1 MKLPLLARTVPTIGI
16 DLGSSRTRIWVPDE
30 GIILDQATVIAIDT
44 RTNKVVAV
52 GDEAQAM
59 SGRVGT
65 TISIQYPVQKGRL
78 YDLDLAQ
85 AMVRI
90 FLQQALQTTT
100 FFRPVMMISVPAA
113 ATLADREVT
122 TELLYR
128 SGAREVYT
136 ISEPLAAAIG
146 AGVPIADASG
156 SFLVQLG
163 SGIVEGAVIS
173 LGSLVKSESLQT
185 GGLDIDRRI
194 QAMLKDE
201 VSLSVSLETAEKL
214 KKQVGS
220 MEIHQH
226 KEMLATGQD
235 VANSSP
241 KEVKITSALLL
252 PVLLQVVGKYELLL
266 KQLLSEIPPELTV
279 DVIDKGMLLS
289 GGLSQLSGLDQYLI
303 KQLGIPVSVVENPD
317 EAAVRGIGTALE
329 HLDLFKESLGY
340 QV

>member
-1 MKLPLLARTVPTIGI
+1 MKLHLLARTVPTIGL

-30 GIILDQATVIAIDT
+30 GIILDQASVIAIDS
-44 RTNKVVAV
+44 RNNKVIAV

-59 SGRVGT
+59 VGRVGGT
-65 TISIQYPVQKGRL
+65 VSIQFPIQKGKL

-85 AMVRI
+85 AMLRI
-90 FLQQALQTTT
+90 FLQQALPTSY
-100 FFRPVMMISVPAA
+100 FFRPVMMVSVPAA
-113 ATLADREVT
+113 STLADREVT

-128 SGAREVYT
+128 SGAREVFT

-185 GGLDIDRRI
+185 GGIDIDKRI
-194 QAMLKDE
+194 QAVLKDE
-201 VSLSVSLETAEKL
+201 LSLSISLETAERL

-220 MEIHQH
+220 VEAQLT

-235 VANSSP
+235 VAKLSP
-241 KEVKITSALLL
+241 KEVKITSSLLL
-252 PVLLQVVGKYELLL
+252 PVLLQVVSKYETLL
-266 KQLLSEIPPELTV
+266 KRLLSEIPPELTV

-289 GGLSQLSGLDQYLI
+289 GGLSQLGGLDQYLV
-303 KQLGIPVSVVENPD
+303 KQLGIPVSVVEKPE
-317 EAAVRGIGTALE
+317 EATIRGIGTALE